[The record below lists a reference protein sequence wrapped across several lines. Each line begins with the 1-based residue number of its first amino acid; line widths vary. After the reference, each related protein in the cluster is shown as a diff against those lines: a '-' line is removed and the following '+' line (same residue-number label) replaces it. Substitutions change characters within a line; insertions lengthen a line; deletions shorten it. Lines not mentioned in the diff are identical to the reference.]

1 MQKPVYIVSDHI
13 LSAIGASTES
23 NWENVLKEK
32 SGISLIDPLFPS
44 DQPIYGSQVKDYETI
59 NAAATRLENMFL
71 FSIRELLKKTS
82 IKSSNDR
89 LMLFVSTTKGN
100 IDLLQDKN
108 NKAAERIHLSAMAA
122 FIQQELGLKHTPL
135 VISNACISG
144 VLAIQTAAMY
154 IKHGFIDHAI
164 VSGGDLFSRFT
175 LSGFYSF
182 KALSAG
188 ICRPFDK
195 TRDGINLGEGIGS
208 VLLTNDT
215 ALAQGAYAVEITGYG
230 SSNDANHIS
239 GPSRDGSGLALA
251 VQKALKHTD
260 VKDIDL
266 INAHGTATLY
276 NDNMES
282 LAFQQLGMSEVPLN
296 SLKGYYGHTLGA
308 AGVLE
313 VIISIRSMLNNT
325 VVKSLGYD
333 EPGTE
338 GKVNVAKDFIKKD
351 IRTVLKTASGFGGC
365 NSALIFKKVG

>member
-1 MQKPVYIVSDHI
+1 MQKPVYIVNDHI

-44 DQPIYGSQVKDYETI
+44 DQPIYGSQLKEYETI
-59 NAAATRLENMFL
+59 NPAATKLENMFL
-71 FSIRELLKKTS
+71 YSIQELLRQTN

-108 NKAAERIHLSAMAA
+108 NKAADRIHLAAMAI
-122 FIQQELGLKHTPL
+122 FIQQELGLKHTPV

-144 VLAIQTAAMY
+144 VLAIQTAALY

-182 KALSAG
+182 KALSTG

-208 VLLTNDT
+208 VLLSNDPT
-215 ALAQGAYAVEITGYG
+215 EVQGAYAVEVTGYG

-239 GPSRDGSGLALA
+239 GPSRDGSGLSLA

-260 VKDIDL
+260 VKAIDF
-266 INAHGTATLY
+266 INAHGTAT
-276 NDNMES
+276 
-282 LAFQQLGMSEVPLN
+282 
-296 SLKGYYGHTLGA
+296 
-308 AGVLE
+308 
-313 VIISIRSMLNNT
+313 
-325 VVKSLGYD
+325 
-333 EPGTE
+333 
-338 GKVNVAKDFIKKD
+338 
-351 IRTVLKTASGFGGC
+351 
-365 NSALIFKKVG
+365 

>member
-1 MQKPVYIVSDHI
+1 MQKPVYIVNDHI
-13 LSAIGASTES
+13 LSAIGTSTES
-23 NWENVLKEK
+23 NWENVLQEK

-44 DQPIYGSQVKDYETI
+44 DQPIYGSQVKEYETI
-59 NAAATRLENMFL
+59 NPAATKLENMFL
-71 FSIRELLKKTS
+71 YSIQELLRKTK

-108 NKAAERIHLSAMAA
+108 NKASERIHLAAMAA
-122 FIQQELGLKHTPL
+122 FIQQELGLKHAPI

-144 VLAIQTAAMY
+144 VLAIQTAALY
-154 IKHGFIDHAI
+154 IKHGLIDHAI

-188 ICRPFDK
+188 ICKPFDK

-208 VLLTNDT
+208 VLLTHEP
-215 ALAQGAYAVEITGYG
+215 AEAQGAYAVEVAGYG

-239 GPSRDGSGLALA
+239 GPSRDGSGLSLA

-260 VKDIDL
+260 VKAIDF

-282 LAFQQLGMSEVPLN
+282 LAFQQLGMSDVPLN

-325 VVKSLGYD
+325 IVKSLGYA

-338 GKVNVAKDFIKKD
+338 GIVNVAKSFIKKD
-351 IRTVLKTASGFGGC
+351 IQTVLKTASGFGGC
-365 NSALIFKKVG
+365 NSALILKKVR

>member
-1 MQKPVYIVSDHI
+1 MHKPVYIVNDHI
-13 LSAIGASTES
+13 LSALGASTDS
-23 NWENVLKEK
+23 NWENILKER

-44 DQPIYGSQVKDYETI
+44 DQPIYGSQVKNYEKI
-59 NAAATRLENMFL
+59 NPKATKLENMFMY
-71 FSIRELLKKTS
+71 SIHELLRPTK

-100 IDLLQDKN
+100 IDLLEKE
-108 NKAAERIHLSAMAA
+108 KTSERIHLSAMAV
-122 FIQQELGLKHTPL
+122 FIQQELGLKHAPI
-135 VISNACISG
+135 VVSNACISG
-144 VLAIQTAAMY
+144 VLAIQTAALY
-154 IKHGFIDHAI
+154 IKHGLIDHAV

-188 ICRPFDK
+188 ICKPFDK
-195 TRDGINLGEGIGS
+195 ARDGINLGEGAGS
-208 VLLTNDT
+208 VLLTNDC
-215 ALAQGAYAVEITGYG
+215 AVAQGSYAVEVTGYG

-239 GPSRDGSGLALA
+239 GPSRDGSGLSLA

-260 VKDIDL
+260 VKAIDV

-282 LAFQQLGMSEVPLN
+282 LAFQHLGMSDVTLN

-325 VVKSLGYD
+325 IIKSLGYE

-338 GKVNVAKDFIKKD
+338 GKVNVTKAFIKKD

-365 NSALIFKKVG
+365 NAALMLKKVG